1 MELAEKK
8 SHRLTNYDPDNP
20 DQEMIHQCIKYARRH
35 LNPIIDW
42 TTDEVWE
49 FLHKYNVPY
58 CCLYDQGFKRL
69 GCIGCPMGTPKAREE
84 EFRRWPTYK
93 QAYIHAFDR
102 MIEKRKENGMVQ
114 FAQGGYRDS
123 RNGSTG
129 SVVEMVDGSNRSEPA
144 EERLIE
150 AEYDIC
156 DKKIVAVP
164 KWKNGEDVMKWW
176 IK

>member
-1 MELAEKK
+1 M
-8 SHRLTNYDPDNP
+8 TNFDPDNP

-69 GCIGCPMGTPKAREE
+69 GCIGCPMGTSKNREE
-84 EFRRWPTYK
+84 WFRRWPTYK

-102 MIEKRKENGMVQ
+102 MIEVRNE
-114 FAQGGYRDS
+114 GGVS
-123 RNGSTG
+123 AGLA
-129 SVVEMVDGSNRSEPA
+129 NRSGRVRA
-144 EERLIE
+144 IHQ
-150 AEYDIC
+150 
-156 DKKIVAVP
+156 P
-164 KWKNGEDVMKWW
+164 KYMNLNANQWMEWFLKG
-176 IK
+176 